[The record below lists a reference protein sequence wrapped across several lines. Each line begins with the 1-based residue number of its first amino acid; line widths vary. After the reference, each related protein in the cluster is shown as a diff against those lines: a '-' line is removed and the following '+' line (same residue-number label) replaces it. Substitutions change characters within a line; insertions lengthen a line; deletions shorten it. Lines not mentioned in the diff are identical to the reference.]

1 MSATASLPMERELTI
16 VRIFNAPR
24 ALVFRAWTDPKMLSN
39 WWAPKHFTNPVCELD
54 VRVGGALRIVMR
66 GPDGSEHP
74 MKGVFTEIVPNEKL
88 VFTSVAVDA
97 AGNHLLEG
105 KAIVTFEDLD
115 GKTKMTLYTRA
126 VGKVPQ
132 AAFMLAGMEEG
143 WTGSIDKLEA
153 LLAQA

>member
-16 VRIFNAPR
+16 VRIFDAPR
-24 ALVFRAWTDPKMLSN
+24 ALVFQAWTDPKMMAQ
-39 WWAPKHFTNPVCELD
+39 WWAPERFTNPVCELD
-54 VRVGGALRIVMR
+54 VRIGGALKIVMR

-74 MKGVFTEIVPNEKL
+74 MKGVFTEVVTNEKL
-88 VFTSVAVDA
+88 AFTSIAIDA

-105 KAIVTFEDLD
+105 EATVTFEDHA
-115 GKTKMTLYTRA
+115 GKTKMTLHTHA

-132 AAFMLAGMEEG
+132 AAFMLAGMEQG